1 MPFLRIVLRGAVLAL
16 RSKRRTYAFMVLFM
30 VLSAWTIL
38 QVARLEAYG
47 TDNLVR
53 LRGIVLEPLADG
65 GVADVSSDVAYD
77 KLLSL
82 EERLSGLVDGIYVVY
97 FYELIPGELGMIT
110 VAPLSSAYSADYL
123 PWVLEE
129 FKPSKVVLGRYIEG
143 DGEGLVNSGFS
154 IDVSGSGGV
163 TCGLSGGIGFTLRVS
178 KDDKVSEIKV
188 VGYINSSQIGFD
200 KLRGGKVDNI
210 VFVKPAL
217 FRDIMERV
225 MGLSNVFRRADVL
238 VRRVVVVVSGG
249 FLLTDLRS
257 NLQEAYSRI
266 SDIGGDLAPF
276 AITAIEPIDPANYQS
291 DLMLT
296 FIVIM
301 MAFLMGILYAYIIV
315 RFRHKDIAV
324 LRAIGWSKRDVHL
337 LMLGEF
343 MYVMLLGYFF
353 SVLIS
358 SMYTIILRT
367 YQLTAISLLISLL
380 IVLVAILFGYVFI
393 SKRVLKISP
402 MEAFRGVGV

>member
-1 MPFLRIVLRGAVLAL
+1 M
-16 RSKRRTYAFMVLFM
+16 
-30 VLSAWTIL
+30 
-38 QVARLEAYG
+38 
-47 TDNLVR
+47 
-53 LRGIVLEPLADG
+53 
-65 GVADVSSDVAYD
+65 
-77 KLLSL
+77 
-82 EERLSGLVDGIYVVY
+82 
-97 FYELIPGELGMIT
+97 
-110 VAPLSSAYSADYL
+110 
-123 PWVLEE
+123 
-129 FKPSKVVLGRYIEG
+129 
-143 DGEGLVNSGFS
+143 
-154 IDVSGSGGV
+154 
-163 TCGLSGGIGFTLRVS
+163 
-178 KDDKVSEIKV
+178 
-188 VGYINSSQIGFD
+188 
-200 KLRGGKVDNI
+200 DNI

-315 RFRHKDIAV
+315 RFRHRDIAV